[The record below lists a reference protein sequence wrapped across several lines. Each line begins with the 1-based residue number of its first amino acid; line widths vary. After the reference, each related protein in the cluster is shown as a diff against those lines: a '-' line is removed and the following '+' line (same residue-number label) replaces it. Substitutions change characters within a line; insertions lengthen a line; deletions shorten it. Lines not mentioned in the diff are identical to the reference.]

1 MSKFYSSKFL
11 FYSLFCVVSPKLAM
25 VVVKKRGSARF
36 FARDPR
42 GGRQLTNPPPGTIID
57 HTVTNQ
63 GMFFFFLKDLIKTFD
78 VIEWY
83 DFYLISQMARQ
94 GTVAPTH
101 FNVIWDRTGF
111 V

>member
-1 MSKFYSSKFL
+1 
-11 FYSLFCVVSPKLAM
+11 M

-63 GMFFFFLKDLIKTFD
+63 GMIVT
-78 VIEWY
+78 EY
-83 DFYLISQMARQ
+83 ISFIAIHCA
-94 GTVAPTH
+94 VE
-101 FNVIWDRTGF
+101 
-111 V
+111 